1 MAFKFIIPPSLIGTG
16 DDNISYSDFLWKI
29 LLLLRKI
36 QIKKEDNL
44 FIFFYFVYYKD
55 VYKELNEFFLS
66 FN

>member
-36 QIKKEDNL
+36 QIKKEGNL
-44 FIFFYFVYYKD
+44 FIFFYFFLIF
-55 VYKELNEFFLS
+55 KELNEIFFK
-66 FN
+66 F